1 MDLNT
6 ATFEEMQSLAG
17 IGHGRAQAI
26 FDGRASLNRPL
37 TLLDLLE
44 MGIPADVV
52 KALVDDLEIKA
63 IPRHE
68 EKDEGIDV
76 QQMVVAALASLQ
88 RISSD
93 VNGLS
98 VAIDNVNMRQAH
110 FESIL
115 NAGGRISGPKV
126 ECGELNTKPMAIAAN
141 KMSDAG
147 SQTDILGDGEGRLS
161 GTKLEHTAS
170 DLFNSPMVQNVGLM
184 DLVESPR
191 RVEIPSQSETKTV
204 VSCSCSNSV
213 RSRCTPAQGAVSPS
227 RTVVGDMR
235 QEEGSTSSRA
245 DRYRWAKIR
254 IPEFRG
260 GDKWSSY
267 LVQFRTIMKMHGC
280 YDNDVMVFKLVEAL
294 RGPALEYYNSLP
306 AETRGQLSTLCTL
319 FEGRFGR
326 QEPPATT
333 RSNLKTI
340 IQRVD
345 EPLPEFAERTL
356 RMAADGYS
364 GMGGEWIQVLAVDAF
379 LMGCT
384 DKRSARSALDRDP
397 KTVDEAVSLMRR
409 FHGHEK
415 ALSIERRVRTLAL
428 EEEDPVVPQVNRVQE
443 ERSGSLDVGEL
454 NENIEKLTKLLANL
468 NMAGQG
474 RRMGPVKCFACGET
488 GHIARYCRS
497 NVQRPYPRPRD
508 GAYVKA
514 AQEKTH

>member
-26 FDGRASLNRPL
+26 FDGRANLSRPL

-52 KALVDDLEIKA
+52 KALVDDLEIMA

-68 EKDEGIDV
+68 DKDEGIDI
-76 QQMVVAALASLQ
+76 QQMVIAALASLQ

-98 VAIDNVNMRQAH
+98 AAIDNVNMRQAH
-110 FESIL
+110 FESVL
-115 NAGGRISGPKV
+115 KAGGRIAGPKV
-126 ECGELNTKPMAIAAN
+126 ECGELNTKPMAMASN

-161 GTKLEHTAS
+161 GSKLEHTDIAAS
-170 DLFNSPMVQNVGLM
+170 DLFNSQMVQNVGLI

-191 RVEIPSQSETKTV
+191 RVEIPSQPETKTV

-235 QEEGSTSSRA
+235 RQEGSTSSRA

-333 RSNLKTI
+333 RCNLK
-340 IQRVD
+340 
-345 EPLPEFAERTL
+345 PLFK
-356 RMAADGYS
+356 G
-364 GMGGEWIQVLAVDAF
+364 
-379 LMGCT
+379 
-384 DKRSARSALDRDP
+384 
-397 KTVDEAVSLMRR
+397 
-409 FHGHEK
+409 
-415 ALSIERRVRTLAL
+415 
-428 EEEDPVVPQVNRVQE
+428 
-443 ERSGSLDVGEL
+443 
-454 NENIEKLTKLLANL
+454 
-468 NMAGQG
+468 
-474 RRMGPVKCFACGET
+474 
-488 GHIARYCRS
+488 
-497 NVQRPYPRPRD
+497 
-508 GAYVKA
+508 
-514 AQEKTH
+514 

>member
-1 MDLNT
+1 MDLNR

-26 FDGRASLNRPL
+26 FDGRANLSRPL

-52 KALVDDLEIKA
+52 KALVDDLEIMA

-68 EKDEGIDV
+68 DKDEGIDI
-76 QQMVVAALASLQ
+76 QQMVIAALASLQ

-93 VNGLS
+93 VNGMS

-110 FESIL
+110 FESVL
-115 NAGGRISGPKV
+115 KAGGKIAGPKV
-126 ECGELNTKPMAIAAN
+126 ECCELNTKPMAMASN

-147 SQTDILGDGEGRLS
+147 SQTDILGDGGGRLS
-161 GTKLEHTAS
+161 GSKLEHTDIAAS
-170 DLFNSPMVQNVGLM
+170 DLFNSPMVQNVGLI
-184 DLVESPR
+184 DLVVSPS
-191 RVEIPSQSETKTV
+191 RVEIPSQPEAKTV

-227 RTVVGDMR
+227 RNVVGDMR
-235 QEEGSTSSRA
+235 RQEGSTSSRA

-280 YDNDVMVFKLVEAL
+280 YDNASRHYEGLLLNTIIVCQL
-294 RGPALEYYNSLP
+294 RPAVSFPPYV
-306 AETRGQLSTLCTL
+306 

-356 RMAADGYS
+356 RMAAYGYS
-364 GMGGEWIQVLAVDAF
+364 GMGGEWIQVLAVDAL

-415 ALSIERRVRTLAL
+415 TLSV
-428 EEEDPVVPQVNRVQE
+428 
-443 ERSGSLDVGEL
+443 
-454 NENIEKLTKLLANL
+454 
-468 NMAGQG
+468 
-474 RRMGPVKCFACGET
+474 
-488 GHIARYCRS
+488 
-497 NVQRPYPRPRD
+497 
-508 GAYVKA
+508 
-514 AQEKTH
+514 